1 MKHSCRTTFRRR
13 TAAFAAALLAVSA
26 AGCMA
31 ILPPGDP
38 PAGGITGNGEAR
50 ELSPAEERSRLATR
64 IAASALPASPRWK
77 ALALECDE
85 ALLPLADAAARE
97 AAAVAAFAVKRGAP
111 GAPEAGSARLVGV
124 RRGAE
129 REFTLLSPEGVL
141 LWRELFSAPERD
153 R

>member
-1 MKHSCRTTFRRR
+1 MERSCRSPFRRR
-13 TAAFAAALLAVSA
+13 CAAFAAALLAGSA

-31 ILPPGDP
+31 FLPPGDP
-38 PAGGITGNGEAR
+38 PPGGITGNGEAR

-77 ALALECDE
+77 TLVLECDE
-85 ALLPLADAAARE
+85 ALYPFAEAAARE
-97 AAAVAAFAVKRGAP
+97 AAGVAAFAVKRGMP
-111 GAPEAGSARLVGV
+111 GAPEAGCARLLGV

-129 REFTLLSPEGVL
+129 REFTLLSPEGAL
-141 LWRELFSAPERD
+141 LWRELFSAPERE